1 MWPTPKRMRIVVL
14 LAMTCH
20 GWFRNQFT
28 RWIAKTVCCEEREK
42 KAKKLMEKED
52 FGCNFDGLNDQ
63 IISPLRL
70 KLAADIY
77 EVVTQTAE

>member
-1 MWPTPKRMRIVVL
+1 MDGSEISSQDGLPRQCVV
-14 LAMTCH
+14 
-20 GWFRNQFT
+20 
-28 RWIAKTVCCEEREK
+28 KKEKK

>member
-1 MWPTPKRMRIVVL
+1 M
-14 LAMTCH
+14 
-20 GWFRNQFT
+20 
-28 RWIAKTVCCEEREK
+28 CCEEREK